1 MNDKSTIVFNDNF
14 DHKEYRRGLK
24 CRKKSLRKT
33 KKKLKKLINDY
44 TGYDFSEL
52 HNIVMEIILD
62 MWVTYRFRYGIGT
75 TAEESERVA
84 GQLWEVL
91 TLDSKIKAAEID
103 YTTPLMTEANLYKK
117 LYSKIGEYIMGW
129 WD

>member
-1 MNDKSTIVFNDNF
+1 MNDKSTTIFNDNF
-14 DHKEYRRGLK
+14 DHKEYKHGLK
-24 CRKKSLRKT
+24 CRRKSLRET
-33 KKKLKKLINDY
+33 KKKLKKLVNDY

-62 MWVTYRFRYGIGT
+62 MWVIYRFQYGIT
-75 TAEESERVA
+75 TTDEESERIA
-84 GQLWEVL
+84 KQLWEVL

-103 YTTPLMTEANLYKK
+103 HTTPLMMEANLYKK
-117 LYSKIGEYIMGW
+117 LYSKIGEYITGW